1 MIRVRRT
8 LPIVLLTVL
17 ALPAGRAAAATHGSP
32 PSPRPALSIA
42 TLGPSDLHAGQKA
55 TVKTVFQG
63 DSIES
68 FDAEIV
74 GVLVGGRAE
83 GDMILARATSER
95 VKQMGVAQGMSGSPV
110 YVDGKLVG
118 ALSSGWSF
126 SKEPLF
132 GITPIR
138 EMLGVLDMPSASDH
152 ASPGTAGPS
161 GLEASTLTRL
171 SAETSSFRELRW
183 DDGDDVAEL
192 TSSARK
198 PAALAAPS
206 ALMLPL
212 ACGGLNRGAVEP
224 IARALAP
231 LGLTVVPG
239 GRAADGG
246 PSPASLQPGAA
257 VAVDVLRGDVQMSAI
272 GTVTYRDGDRVLL
285 FGHPFFQSGDVR
297 LPLSTAEITTVVANQ
312 ASSFKLGV
320 RGRDAGVVTQDRRAA
335 VAGHL
340 GGSPK
345 LLPLAVTI
353 GNGSAAPQRFHF
365 ESIEDRSL
373 APSLVAAAAINS
385 LLESGGTAANQTL
398 RWTLTVRRHDGSALV
413 LRDVIAGESP
423 ATDLMAA
430 VESPLRFLM
439 NNPYG
444 RLALDSVNL
453 AVDVDRAREQWTVRN
468 ARVLQ
473 PSVRPG
479 GRLRVQCE
487 IERWRGGREWREVT
501 LTVPE
506 EAPDGSILLWVG
518 GGPELARYE
527 AKELPARYR
536 PTSLDDAWRRLS
548 ASRTSDGLYAAL
560 FIKSPEITS
569 DGRDYPEMPLS
580 GLSIL
585 SSGQVA
591 GDRSRRGDVA
601 KLDEQVLKLDGLT
614 RGELQLQVRVDSR
627 AP

>member
-1 MIRVRRT
+1 MAV
-8 LPIVLLTVL
+8 
-17 ALPAGRAAAATHGSP
+17 AATPRSASGSR
-32 PSPRPALSIA
+32 SPLA
-42 TLGPSDLHAGQKA
+42 TDTLAPSDLHVGQKA

-83 GDMILARATSER
+83 GDMILARATSDR

-152 ASPGTAGPS
+152 GNPGTAGPS
-161 GLEASTLTRL
+161 GLEPATLTHL
-171 SAETSSFRELRW
+171 SAETPKFRELRW
-183 DDGDDVAEL
+183 DDGEDDDGAADL
-192 TSSARK
+192 AATAPPR
-198 PAALAAPS
+198 AALSGPS

-212 ACGGLNRGAVEP
+212 ACGGLNRAAVEP
-224 IARALAP
+224 IAHALAA

-272 GTVTYRDGDRVLL
+272 GTVTYREGDRVLL

-297 LPLSTAEITTVVANQ
+297 LPLSTAEITTVVANE

-345 LLPLAVTI
+345 LLPLAVTV

-373 APSLVAAAAINS
+373 APALVAAAAINS
-385 LLESGGTAANQTL
+385 LLESGGTGANQTL

-413 LRDVIAGESP
+413 LRDVIAGDSP
-423 ATDLMAA
+423 ATDLMSA
-430 VESPLRFLM
+430 VEAPMRFLM

-444 RLALDSVNL
+444 RLTLDSVNV
-453 AVDVDRAREQWTVRN
+453 AVDVEHAREQWTVRN
-468 ARVLQ
+468 ARVLES
-473 PSVRPG
+473 SVRPG

-487 IERWRGGREWREVT
+487 IERWRGAREWRELT
-501 LTVPE
+501 LNVPE
-506 EAPDGSILLWVG
+506 EVPDGNILLWVG

-536 PTSLDDAWRRLS
+536 PTSLEDAWRRLS
-548 ASRTSDGLYAAL
+548 ASRTSDGIYAAL

-601 KLDEQVLKLDGLT
+601 KLDEEVVKLDGLT
-614 RGELQLQVRVDSR
+614 RGELQLQVRVDSK